1 MVRIVGYAMF
11 VCTALSAAL
20 AWRMGWA
27 MMKMTEAGLAR
38 PGAKLELLLVIFC
51 GVVLPLG
58 IGALILKKNP
68 AK

>member
-1 MVRIVGYAMF
+1 MVRFVGYAMF
-11 VCTALSAAL
+11 VCSALAALL
-20 AWRMGWA
+20 AWRMGWV
-27 MMKMTEAGLAR
+27 MMKMAEAGLVR

-58 IGALILKKNP
+58 LGALILKKNP